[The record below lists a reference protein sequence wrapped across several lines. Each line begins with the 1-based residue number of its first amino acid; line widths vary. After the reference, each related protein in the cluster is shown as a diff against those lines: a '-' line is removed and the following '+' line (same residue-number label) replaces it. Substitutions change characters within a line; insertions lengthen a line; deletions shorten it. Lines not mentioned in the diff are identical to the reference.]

1 MNSKKSSTG
10 IHIKP
15 SHEGDFTAK
24 ANAAGM
30 GVQAYASKVL
40 SAPEGQYDPSTR
52 KQANFA
58 RNAAGWNHEMGG
70 NMYAT
75 GGSFNNKGFMS
86 LPKEVQNK
94 IRSRAFADGGPMEAQ
109 LTEFSEG
116 GRHEE
121 NPLGGIPQGTAPDGR
136 VNLVEQGETKL
147 NSENYI
153 FSDSLKVDKATAEEF
168 ALPKNEVGKT
178 FAEISK
184 KFNRPNSRRE
194 NDTIEQVAIQRD
206 LDNLMKAQE
215 AFKAQQVEEKIAEI
229 QSLDPN
235 ALAQIAQSYQPQGMP
250 PQGMEGAP
258 GMEQGQMPQGQ
269 PSPEEMAMMEQQGQM
284 MDPAMQGQP
293 PMDPAMMEQMMAQ
306 QQGAPQMMQ
315 YGGPMSYKCGG
326 GMYNYGGHLTSNQ
339 FYTGG
344 GLPSEGFRDFGAGTA
359 AANFENNPNNTL
371 SNPYAQNNGL
381 NGNVNNGL
389 NNQTLG
395 TNSNS
400 LNNNTNSQEEVSGGS
415 GSNLGTAVA
424 IGTTVAGTA
433 ANLANKDLSDTQK
446 GEAAYNGAKGVVTAI
461 NPIIGGIIGI
471 GDAIGKPI
479 KNKLEATDPET
490 GELVDPN
497 KAKLGYMANVVLNP
511 AKNLAHTLFDKDA
524 STKDKIFAGLT
535 GGYSD
540 LFRANDYVKDLEEDN
555 KTEFAANNAVAKY
568 GGYQYDNGG
577 NLGDPPTNLT
587 PAEQLKINQKYTN
600 DTGIKLNSGENA
612 NISPADLAAMQ
623 AGKDF
628 ATYYN
633 PVPTN
638 TYVPAMPT
646 AENVAYMVN
655 EDPMGKSRWVDQGV
669 YNTFKGN
676 KTKMQLDSQGF
687 PLMAGSGAR
696 YKEYVD
702 SRASQA
708 PVTFG
713 KGGLMNYPTYKDN
726 AGPMG
731 QPLTNLYNM
740 GGNMS
745 NPYENSMSAFEF
757 GGDLDFDNEDDFINY
772 LDQDT
777 DTTRSF
783 DNGGRFSPQY
793 RDRFGNFTGGDN
805 NYVPQTDAEL
815 MNNPFNKQSVEEN
828 LQFNLPTSDFDKMSP
843 AEKEQYLSDLARAQ
857 EQLKNK
863 QVDLSMNQT
872 WGQAAGLALPA
883 AYNIGRG
890 LFGKVGTLNAK
901 DYYQTADFEG
911 QKYNM
916 NPEKFAADQTFAG
929 AANAV
934 RNAAPGGG
942 AYMTNMQNLARL
954 RNEAMMNIN
963 RTKQEREMASA
974 QDAQIR
980 NKAIEAANLGVKA
993 NVDDYNIKTREAKS
1007 KSLETGLG
1015 QIAKMTENAVNN
1027 DVQTNFVKAVAPDFA
1042 GTVGYNTVIDQ
1053 LLATRK
1059 ASKEAKNKNNNK
1071 TV

>member
-1 MNSKKSSTG
+1 MNSKKSS
-10 IHIKP
+10 
-15 SHEGDFTAK
+15 
-24 ANAAGM
+24 
-30 GVQAYASKVL
+30 
-40 SAPEGQYDPSTR
+40 
-52 KQANFA
+52 
-58 RNAAGWNHEMGG
+58 
-70 NMYAT
+70 
-75 GGSFNNKGFMS
+75 GSFTNSGFMA

-94 IRSRAFADGGPMEAQ
+94 IRSRAFADGGPMDAQ

-153 FSDSLKVDKATAEEF
+153 FSDSLKIDKATAEEF

-178 FAEISK
+178 FAEVSK
-184 KFNRPNSRRE
+184 KLNRPNSRRE

-206 LDNLMKAQE
+206 LENLMNAQE
-215 AFKAQQVEEKIAEI
+215 AFKAKQVEQKIAEI

-293 PMDPAMMEQMMAQ
+293 PMDPAMMEQMQM
-306 QQGAPQMMQ
+306 QQGMA

-395 TNSNS
+395 TNSNF

-446 GEAAYNGAKGVVTAI
+446 GEAAYNGAKGIVTAI
-461 NPIIGGIIGI
+461 NPIIGGITAGL
-471 GDAIGKPI
+471 DAIGKPI

-497 KAKLGYMANVVLNP
+497 KAKRGYMANVVLNP

-540 LFRANDYVKDLEEDN
+540 LFRANDYVKNLEKDN

-568 GGYQYDNGG
+568 GGYQYANGG
-577 NLGDPPTNLT
+577 TLGDPPANLT
-587 PAEQLKINQKYTN
+587 PDEQLKVNQEYTN
-600 DTGIKLNSGENA
+600 NTGIKLNSGENA
-612 NISPADLAAMQ
+612 SISPADLAAMR
-623 AGKDF
+623 AGKNF

-633 PVPTN
+633 PVPVN

-646 AENVAYMVN
+646 TTSTAENVAYMIN

-676 KTKMQLDSQGF
+676 KTKMQLDSEGF
-687 PLMAGSGAR
+687 PVMGGSGAR

-702 SRASQA
+702 SRSSQA
-708 PVTFG
+708 PVTFRD
-713 KGGLMNYPTYKDN
+713 GGLMNYPTYKDN

-740 GGNMS
+740 GGNMN

-757 GGDLDFDNEDDFINY
+757 GGDLDFDNEDDYINY
-772 LDQDT
+772 LEQDT
-777 DTTRSF
+777 ATTRSF
-783 DNGGRFSPQY
+783 YDGGPIKEEDIYNGPIEDLNPSG
-793 RDRFGNFTGGDN
+793 DEGLTGFEDDLLLRQG
-805 NYVPQTDAEL
+805 Q
-815 MNNPFNKQSVEEN
+815 
-828 LQFNLPTSDFDKMSP
+828 
-843 AEKEQYLSDLARAQ
+843 EQYLSDLARAQ

-890 LFGKVGTLNAK
+890 LFGKVGTLDAK

-963 RTKQEREMASA
+963 RNKQEREMASA
-974 QDAQIR
+974 QDAQVR

-993 NVDDYNIKTREAKS
+993 NIDDYNIKAREAKG

-1053 LLATRK
+1053 LLATRR

>member
-178 FAEISK
+178 FAEVSK
-184 KFNRPNSRRE
+184 KLNRPNSRRE

-206 LDNLMKAQE
+206 LDNLMNAQE
-215 AFKAQQVEEKIAEI
+215 AFKAQQVEQKIAEI

-258 GMEQGQMPQGQ
+258 GMEQGMPQGQ
-269 PSPEEMAMMEQQGQM
+269 PSPEEMAMTEQQGQM

-293 PMDPAMMEQMMAQ
+293 PMDPAMMEQMQM
-306 QQGAPQMMQ
+306 QQGMA

-326 GMYNYGGHLTSNQ
+326 SMY
-339 FYTGG
+339 
-344 GLPSEGFRDFGAGTA
+344 DFGGVMRNIGAGA
-359 AANFENNPNNTL
+359 YGIGEGMLDTL
-371 SNPYAQNNGL
+371 SMGYTDKLTDKGYDAL
-381 NGNVNNGL
+381 SKVGNASAEELEQGKSVRGF
-389 NNQTLG
+389 G
-395 TNSNS
+395 
-400 LNNNTNSQEEVSGGS
+400 NTAGAVGG
-415 GSNLGTAVA
+415 A
-424 IGTTVAGTA
+424 
-433 ANLANKDLSDTQK
+433 
-446 GEAAYNGAKGVVTAI
+446 
-461 NPIIGGIIGI
+461 
-471 GDAIGKPI
+471 
-479 KNKLEATDPET
+479 
-490 GELVDPN
+490 
-497 KAKLGYMANVVLNP
+497 VLNP
-511 AKNLAHTLFDKDA
+511 ASMGSAVSEGSEGLAAGVTNLEGTNEKFDKIANTIGQVGSIAGGFVGGNPTEA
-524 STKDKIFAGLT
+524 SGAMAGSKGADVLMN
-535 GGYSD
+535 
-540 LFRANDYVKDLEEDN
+540 F
-555 KTEFAANNAVAKY
+555 ANNPLLKQATNMAGMIPQKY
-568 GGYQYDNGG
+568 GGYQYANGG
-577 NLGDPPTNLT
+577 NLG
-587 PAEQLKINQKYTN
+587 
-600 DTGIKLNSGENA
+600 
-612 NISPADLAAMQ
+612 
-623 AGKDF
+623 
-628 ATYYN
+628 
-633 PVPTN
+633 
-638 TYVPAMPT
+638 MP
-646 AENVAYMVN
+646 
-655 EDPMGKSRWVDQGV
+655 
-669 YNTFKGN
+669 
-676 KTKMQLDSQGF
+676 
-687 PLMAGSGAR
+687 
-696 YKEYVD
+696 
-702 SRASQA
+702 
-708 PVTFG
+708 
-713 KGGLMNYPTYKDN
+713 MNYPTYKDN

-757 GGDLDFDNEDDFINY
+757 GGDLDFDNEDDFIDY
-772 LDQDT
+772 LGEDT

-929 AANAV
+929 AANAT

-993 NVDDYNIKTREAKS
+993 NVDDYNIKAREAKQQT
-1007 KSLETGLG
+1007 LAAGLG
-1015 QIAKMTENAVNN
+1015 QAAKIAENAVSN
-1027 DVQTNFVKAVAPDFA
+1027 DIQTNYIKAVAPDFA

-1053 LLATRK
+1053 LLASRK
-1059 ASKEAKNKNNNK
+1059 ASKEAKNNNNK

>member
-1 MNSKKSSTG
+1 MN
-10 IHIKP
+10 
-15 SHEGDFTAK
+15 
-24 ANAAGM
+24 
-30 GVQAYASKVL
+30 
-40 SAPEGQYDPSTR
+40 
-52 KQANFA
+52 
-58 RNAAGWNHEMGG
+58 
-70 NMYAT
+70 
-75 GGSFNNKGFMS
+75 
-86 LPKEVQNK
+86 
-94 IRSRAFADGGPMEAQ
+94 
-109 LTEFSEG
+109 
-116 GRHEE
+116 
-121 NPLGGIPQGTAPDGR
+121 
-136 VNLVEQGETKL
+136 
-147 NSENYI
+147 
-153 FSDSLKVDKATAEEF
+153 
-168 ALPKNEVGKT
+168 
-178 FAEISK
+178 
-184 KFNRPNSRRE
+184 
-194 NDTIEQVAIQRD
+194 
-206 LDNLMKAQE
+206 AQE
-215 AFKAQQVEEKIAEI
+215 AFKAQQVEQKIAEI

-258 GMEQGQMPQGQ
+258 GMEQGMPQGQ

-306 QQGAPQMMQ
+306 QQGAPQMPMQ

-326 GMYNYGGHLTSNQ
+326 GMYEYGGHLMDNHSYKGGGVVRAIGTGLQAAAPLVAKIPGYGTIVAAGMGGLGAGLGNVG
-339 FYTGG
+339 TGG
-344 GLPSEGFRDFGAGTA
+344 DFKEVARDVAFGAGKGAASTIPGGGALVGAAEGVVNNNVTDASEKETAERLTNDPSAAEDIAKEQRTNSLINTGVGALGSAVASTKTDDAAPAVPA
-359 AANFENNPNNTL
+359 AAPATPAPAMPAMPVNDAIMPPTPTTTMPVPEQPINALNKYGGSMYQYGGNLSRQFYDGGTMSGSNFGNGSATL
-371 SNPYAQNNGL
+371 NNPYAQNNGL
-381 NGNVNNGL
+381 NNSTLQDQGFRDFNAGTGAEQPTTSGNNGL
-389 NNQTLG
+389 
-395 TNSNS
+395 
-400 LNNNTNSQEEVSGGS
+400 SGGQYAQM
-415 GSNLGTAVA
+415 GTAIA
-424 IGTTVAGTA
+424 GGATQTYNNFKDPNASMRTKSESLDGTVQGVAG
-433 ANLANKDLSDTQK
+433 
-446 GEAAYNGAKGVVTAI
+446 AI
-461 NPIIGGIIGI
+461 NPIVGAAIGVGNM
-471 GDAIGKPI
+471 IGKPI
-479 KNKLEATDPET
+479 RTKLERTDAQGNLE
-490 GELVDPN
+490 N
-497 KAKLGYMANVVLNP
+497 KKGAQAGAIVGS
-511 AKNLAHTLFDKDA
+511 LFDPVKAITTRASYEGGWKDFSGKGYVNA
-524 STKDKIFAGLT
+524 LESEAKQNIADQKSQEEAYNQQQLAAQQQQQNMINSAVQAGIA
-535 GGYSD
+535 GYQQQ
-540 LFRANDYVKDLEEDN
+540 DN
-555 KTEFAANNAVAKY
+555 PNSNFAKY
-568 GGYQYDNGG
+568 GGYQYANGG
-577 NLGDPPTNLT
+577 NLG
-587 PAEQLKINQKYTN
+587 
-600 DTGIKLNSGENA
+600 
-612 NISPADLAAMQ
+612 
-623 AGKDF
+623 
-628 ATYYN
+628 
-633 PVPTN
+633 
-638 TYVPAMPT
+638 MP
-646 AENVAYMVN
+646 
-655 EDPMGKSRWVDQGV
+655 
-669 YNTFKGN
+669 
-676 KTKMQLDSQGF
+676 
-687 PLMAGSGAR
+687 
-696 YKEYVD
+696 
-702 SRASQA
+702 
-708 PVTFG
+708 
-713 KGGLMNYPTYKDN
+713 MNYPTYKDN

-777 DTTRSF
+777 ATTRSF

-929 AANAV
+929 AANAT

-993 NVDDYNIKTREAKS
+993 NVDDYNIKAREAKQQT
-1007 KSLETGLG
+1007 LAAGLS
-1015 QIAKMTENAVNN
+1015 QAAKIAENAVNN
-1027 DVQTNFVKAVAPDFA
+1027 DIQTNYIKAVAPDFA

-1053 LLATRK
+1053 LLASRK

>member
-1 MNSKKSSTG
+1 MNSKKS
-10 IHIKP
+10 
-15 SHEGDFTAK
+15 
-24 ANAAGM
+24 
-30 GVQAYASKVL
+30 
-40 SAPEGQYDPSTR
+40 
-52 KQANFA
+52 
-58 RNAAGWNHEMGG
+58 
-70 NMYAT
+70 
-75 GGSFNNKGFMS
+75 GGSFTNSGFMA

-178 FAEISK
+178 FAEVSK
-184 KFNRPNSRRE
+184 KLNRPNSRRE

-215 AFKAQQVEEKIAEI
+215 AFKAQQVEQKIAEI

-293 PMDPAMMEQMMAQ
+293 PMDPAMMEQMQM
-306 QQGAPQMMQ
+306 QQGMA

-326 GMYNYGGHLTSNQ
+326 SMY
-339 FYTGG
+339 
-344 GLPSEGFRDFGAGTA
+344 DFGGVMRNIGAGA
-359 AANFENNPNNTL
+359 YGIGEGMLDTL
-371 SNPYAQNNGL
+371 SMGYTDKLTDKGYDAL
-381 NGNVNNGL
+381 SKVGNASAEELEQGKSVRGF
-389 NNQTLG
+389 G
-395 TNSNS
+395 
-400 LNNNTNSQEEVSGGS
+400 NTAGAVGG
-415 GSNLGTAVA
+415 A
-424 IGTTVAGTA
+424 
-433 ANLANKDLSDTQK
+433 
-446 GEAAYNGAKGVVTAI
+446 
-461 NPIIGGIIGI
+461 
-471 GDAIGKPI
+471 
-479 KNKLEATDPET
+479 
-490 GELVDPN
+490 
-497 KAKLGYMANVVLNP
+497 VLNP
-511 AKNLAHTLFDKDA
+511 ASMGSAVSEGSEGLAAGVTNLEGTNEKFDKIANTIGQVGSIAGGFVGGNPTEA
-524 STKDKIFAGLT
+524 SGAMAGSKGADVLMN
-535 GGYSD
+535 
-540 LFRANDYVKDLEEDN
+540 F
-555 KTEFAANNAVAKY
+555 ANNPLLKQATNMAGMIPQKY
-568 GGYQYDNGG
+568 GGYQYANGG
-577 NLGDPPTNLT
+577 NLG
-587 PAEQLKINQKYTN
+587 
-600 DTGIKLNSGENA
+600 
-612 NISPADLAAMQ
+612 
-623 AGKDF
+623 
-628 ATYYN
+628 
-633 PVPTN
+633 
-638 TYVPAMPT
+638 MP
-646 AENVAYMVN
+646 
-655 EDPMGKSRWVDQGV
+655 
-669 YNTFKGN
+669 
-676 KTKMQLDSQGF
+676 
-687 PLMAGSGAR
+687 
-696 YKEYVD
+696 
-702 SRASQA
+702 
-708 PVTFG
+708 
-713 KGGLMNYPTYKDN
+713 MNYPTYKDN

-757 GGDLDFDNEDDFINY
+757 GGDLDFDNEDDFIDY
-772 LDQDT
+772 LGEDT

-783 DNGGRFSPQY
+783 DGGGTIKEEDIYNGPIEDLNPSG
-793 RDRFGNFTGGDN
+793 DEGLTG
-805 NYVPQTDAEL
+805 
-815 MNNPFNKQSVEEN
+815 FEEQ
-828 LQFNLPTSDFDKMSP
+828 LSLLRREQ
-843 AEKEQYLSDLARAQ
+843 EQEQYLSDLARAQ

-929 AANAV
+929 AANAT

-993 NVDDYNIKTREAKS
+993 NVDDYNIKAREAKQQT
-1007 KSLETGLG
+1007 LAAGLS
-1015 QIAKMTENAVNN
+1015 QAAKIAENAVNN
-1027 DVQTNFVKAVAPDFA
+1027 DIQTNYIKAVAPDFA